1 MSEVLLRYT
10 PYDLARDNPLGV
22 LSSSLVYHGCRNAVV
37 APSLCRNFIAGAR
50 LHIQISHQQLSN
62 RLNIPHSANEHQ
74 TGTEYR
80 DILISRLRA
89 SYRILSHHNAH
100 AM

>member
-10 PYDLARDNPLGV
+10 PYDLARDYSLGV
-22 LSSSLVYHGCRNAVV
+22 FGSFLVYHGCRNAVV

-50 LHIQISHQQLSN
+50 LHIQMPHQQLSN
-62 RLNIPHSANEHQ
+62 RLNIPHNASEHQ
-74 TGTEYR
+74 TGTEHR
-80 DILISRLRA
+80 DILISSLRA